1 MKLTKRKR
9 IVLCAVLREKKEN
22 VIFLLLKIYKED
34 KLQVFS
40 RMIIWVLQSQRIEV
54 FRVEDLATGFCG
66 EVVFVPR
73 DIIVFYQFIVNS
85 GFGYNLSIVISILL

>member
-1 MKLTKRKR
+1 MCGTKG
-9 IVLCAVLREKKEN
+9 KKEN

>member
-1 MKLTKRKR
+1 MCGTKG
-9 IVLCAVLREKKEN
+9 KKEN

-34 KLQVFS
+34 KFRVFS

-66 EVVFVPR
+66 EVVFVPK

>member
-1 MKLTKRKR
+1 MCGTKG
-9 IVLCAVLREKKEN
+9 KKEN

-85 GFGYNLSIVISILL
+85 GFGCNLSIVISILL

>member
-1 MKLTKRKR
+1 MCGTKG
-9 IVLCAVLREKKEN
+9 KKEN

-73 DIIVFYQFIVNS
+73 DIIVFYQVIVNS

>member
-1 MKLTKRKR
+1 MCDTKG
-9 IVLCAVLREKKEN
+9 KKEN

-66 EVVFVPR
+66 EVVFVSR

>member
-1 MKLTKRKR
+1 MCGTKG
-9 IVLCAVLREKKEN
+9 KKEN

-34 KLQVFS
+34 KLRVFS

>member
-1 MKLTKRKR
+1 MCGTKG
-9 IVLCAVLREKKEN
+9 EKEN

-54 FRVEDLATGFCG
+54 FRVKDLATGFCG

-85 GFGYNLSIVISILL
+85 GFGYNLSIVISVLL

>member
-1 MKLTKRKR
+1 MCGTKG
-9 IVLCAVLREKKEN
+9 KKEN

-66 EVVFVPR
+66 EVVFVSR

>member
-1 MKLTKRKR
+1 MCGTKG
-9 IVLCAVLREKKEN
+9 EKEN